1 MCFYKDK
8 YYEVGS
14 VSHRYLIGQAIIEQ
28 TLIEQ
33 TTNKQNLK
41 ITKHTRIEQIMPA
54 DKILVDSFITSK
66 NQSGVQSLEI
76 GLSILDVL
84 IDRNEPMML
93 KDIAEAMQMHPAKS
107 HRYLV
112 SLIRK
117 NYVRKLDDGR
127 YGLGDRVNALA
138 ALGHTE
144 FSQNNLLARLTQ
156 VANEIKDTLNCGVQ
170 IAKWF
175 SEGPIIIQSVEPDS
189 PISIITRIGSRMPLT
204 TSATGQLFASY
215 QSDAVIQPL
224 VTAEWQS
231 SNAAADMTEKW
242 QNFAQLQAKI
252 RTQGYATVTGDML
265 MGINAITIP
274 VILPHFANSAANL
287 STSSDKTASEALPLE
302 YAITIIGTTEQL
314 PMSEQQ
320 NVVEQILAIAQRYQI
335 A

>member
-1 MCFYKDK
+1 MPVAKNI
-8 YYEVGS
+8 VGGS
-14 VSHRYLIGQAIIEQ
+14 AI
-28 TLIEQ
+28 
-33 TTNKQNLK
+33 
-41 ITKHTRIEQIMPA
+41 
-54 DKILVDSFITSK
+54 SK

-84 IDRNEPMML
+84 IDHNAPMML
-93 KDIAEAMQMHPAKS
+93 KDIAEAMQMHPAKC

-117 NYVRKLDDGR
+117 NYASKLDDGR
-127 YGLGDRVNALA
+127 YGVGDRVNALA
-138 ALGHTE
+138 SLGHAE
-144 FSQNNLLARLTQ
+144 LNQNNLLARLTQ

-215 QSDAVIQPL
+215 QPDAVIQPL
-224 VTAEWQS
+224 VNAEWQP
-231 SNAAADMTEKW
+231 SNIAADMAKKW
-242 QNFAQLQAKI
+242 QDFAQLQAKI

-274 VILPHFANSAANL
+274 VVLPQLANSAAKP
-287 STSSDKTASEALPLE
+287 STSSDKTAGEDLPLE

-314 PMSEQQ
+314 PMSEQH
-320 NVVEQILAIAQRYQI
+320 NVVEQILTIARRYQI

>member
-1 MCFYKDK
+1 M
-8 YYEVGS
+8 S
-14 VSHRYLIGQAIIEQ
+14 
-28 TLIEQ
+28 
-33 TTNKQNLK
+33 
-41 ITKHTRIEQIMPA
+41 A
-54 DKILVDSFITSK
+54 DKNPLDNPATTIK

-76 GLSILDVL
+76 GLSVLDVL
-84 IDRNEPMML
+84 IDHNEPMML
-93 KDIAEAMQMHPAKS
+93 KDIAQVMQMHPAKC

-117 NYVRKLDDGR
+117 GYARKLDDGR
-127 YGLGDRVNALA
+127 YGLGNRVNNLA
-138 ALGHTE
+138 ALGHSGL
-144 FSQNNLLARLTQ
+144 SQNNILERLTHI
-156 VANEIKDTLNCGVQ
+156 ANEIKDTLNCGVQ

-215 QSDAVIQPL
+215 QPDAVIQPL
-224 VTAEWQS
+224 VTAEWQTDDE
-231 SNAAADMTEKW
+231 AVMTEKW
-242 QNFAQLQAKI
+242 HNFSQLQAKI

-265 MGINAITIP
+265 IGINAITIP
-274 VILPHFANSAANL
+274 VILPQLAI
-287 STSSDKTASEALPLE
+287 SDKTASKGLPLE

-314 PMSEQQ
+314 PMSEQH

>member
-1 MCFYKDK
+1 
-8 YYEVGS
+8 
-14 VSHRYLIGQAIIEQ
+14 
-28 TLIEQ
+28 
-33 TTNKQNLK
+33 
-41 ITKHTRIEQIMPA
+41 MPVA
-54 DKILVDSFITSK
+54 KNALDQSANTK
-66 NQSGVQSLEI
+66 NQGGIQSLEI

-84 IDRNEPMML
+84 IDRHEPMML

-117 NYVRKLDDGR
+117 NYARKLDDGR

-144 FSQNNLLARLTQ
+144 LSQNNLLARLTQ

-215 QSDAVIQPL
+215 QPDAVIQPL

-265 MGINAITIP
+265 MGINAITLP

-287 STSSDKTASEALPLE
+287 SASSDKTASEALPLE

-320 NVVEQILAIAQRYQI
+320 NVVEQILAIAQRYQV

>member
-1 MCFYKDK
+1 
-8 YYEVGS
+8 
-14 VSHRYLIGQAIIEQ
+14 
-28 TLIEQ
+28 
-33 TTNKQNLK
+33 
-41 ITKHTRIEQIMPA
+41 MPA
-54 DKILVDSFITSK
+54 AKTLLDSSVTSK

-117 NYVRKLDDGR
+117 DYARKLDDGR
-127 YGLGDRVNALA
+127 YGVGDRVNALA
-138 ALGHTE
+138 SLGHTGVN
-144 FSQNNLLARLTQ
+144 QNNLLARLTQ
-156 VANEIKDTLNCGVQ
+156 VANEIKDALNCGVQ

-215 QSDAVIQPL
+215 QSDVVIQPL
-224 VTAEWQS
+224 VTAEWQTD
-231 SNAAADMTEKW
+231 NEAIITEKW
-242 QNFAQLQAKI
+242 QNFSHLQAKI

-274 VILPHFANSAANL
+274 VILPQLASSAAN
-287 STSSDKTASEALPLE
+287 SSAINDKIAGEGLPLE

-314 PMSEQQ
+314 PMSEQH

>member
-1 MCFYKDK
+1 
-8 YYEVGS
+8 
-14 VSHRYLIGQAIIEQ
+14 
-28 TLIEQ
+28 
-33 TTNKQNLK
+33 
-41 ITKHTRIEQIMPA
+41 MPA
-54 DKILVDSFITSK
+54 DKNFLDKSVTSK
-66 NQSGVQSLEI
+66 NQSGIQSLEI

-93 KDIAEAMQMHPAKS
+93 KDIAETMQMHPAKS

-117 NYVRKLDDGR
+117 NYARKLEDGR
-127 YGLGDRVNALA
+127 YGLDDRLNPLA
-138 ALGHTE
+138 ASGHTGL
-144 FSQNNLLARLTQ
+144 SQNNILARLTQ

-215 QSDAVIQPL
+215 QPDTIIRPL
-224 VTAEWQS
+224 VDAEWHMRDDS
-231 SNAAADMTEKW
+231 VDTSEKW
-242 QNFAQLQAKI
+242 QHFAQLQTKI

-274 VILPHFANSAANL
+274 VILPHFANSAVNL
-287 STSSDKTASEALPLE
+287 STSNDKTASEALPLE

>member
-1 MCFYKDK
+1 MPSKLF
-8 YYEVGS
+8 
-14 VSHRYLIGQAIIEQ
+14 IEQ
-28 TLIEQ
+28 NMPVAENPLDNTA
-33 TTNKQNLK
+33 TTNKSQN
-41 ITKHTRIEQIMPA
+41 
-54 DKILVDSFITSK
+54 
-66 NQSGVQSLEI
+66 GVQSLEI
-76 GLSILDVL
+76 GLSVLDVL
-84 IDRNEPMML
+84 IDHNEPMML
-93 KDIAEAMQMHPAKS
+93 KDIAQVMQMHPAKC

-117 NYVRKLDDGR
+117 NYARKLDDGR

-144 FSQNNLLARLTQ
+144 LSQNNLLARLTQ

-215 QSDAVIQPL
+215 QPDAVIQPL
-224 VTAEWQS
+224 VTVEWQS
-231 SNAAADMTEKW
+231 SNAAADTTEKW

-274 VILPHFANSAANL
+274 VILPQLAI
-287 STSSDKTASEALPLE
+287 SDKTAGKGLPLE

-314 PMSEQQ
+314 PMSEQH

>member
-1 MCFYKDK
+1 M
-8 YYEVGS
+8 S
-14 VSHRYLIGQAIIEQ
+14 
-28 TLIEQ
+28 
-33 TTNKQNLK
+33 
-41 ITKHTRIEQIMPA
+41 A
-54 DKILVDSFITSK
+54 DKNPLDNPATTIK

-76 GLSILDVL
+76 GLSVLDVL
-84 IDRNEPMML
+84 IDHNEPMML
-93 KDIAEAMQMHPAKS
+93 KDIAQVMQMHPAKC

-117 NYVRKLDDGR
+117 DYARKLDDGR
-127 YGLGDRVNALA
+127 YGLGNRVNNLA
-138 ALGHTE
+138 ALGHSG
-144 FSQNNLLARLTQ
+144 FSQNNILERLTHI
-156 VANEIKDTLNCGVQ
+156 ANEIKDTLNCGVQ

-215 QSDAVIQPL
+215 QPDAVIQPL
-224 VTAEWQS
+224 VTAEWQTDDE
-231 SNAAADMTEKW
+231 AVMTEKW
-242 QNFAQLQAKI
+242 HNFSQLQAKI

-265 MGINAITIP
+265 IGINAITIP
-274 VILPHFANSAANL
+274 VILPQLAI
-287 STSSDKTASEALPLE
+287 SDKTASKGLPLE

-314 PMSEQQ
+314 PMSEQH

>member
-1 MCFYKDK
+1 MPAA
-8 YYEVGS
+8 ENPLENPV
-14 VSHRYLIGQAIIEQ
+14 
-28 TLIEQ
+28 
-33 TTNKQNLK
+33 TTNK
-41 ITKHTRIEQIMPA
+41 
-54 DKILVDSFITSK
+54 S
-66 NQSGVQSLEI
+66 QSGVQSLEI
-76 GLSILDVL
+76 GLSVLDVL
-84 IDRNEPMML
+84 IDHNEPMML
-93 KDIAEAMQMHPAKS
+93 KDIAQVMQMHPAKC

-117 NYVRKLDDGR
+117 NYARKLDDGR
-127 YGLGDRVNALA
+127 YGLGDRVNTLA
-138 ALGHTE
+138 ALWHSG
-144 FSQNNLLARLTQ
+144 FSQNNILERLTHI
-156 VANEIKDTLNCGVQ
+156 ANEIKDTLNCGVQ

-215 QSDAVIQPL
+215 QPDAVIQPL
-224 VTAEWQS
+224 VTAEWQTD
-231 SNAAADMTEKW
+231 NEAIITEKW
-242 QNFAQLQAKI
+242 QNFSHLQAKI

-274 VILPHFANSAANL
+274 VILPQLANSAVNL
-287 STSSDKTASEALPLE
+287 SAVSGKTASKGLLLE

-314 PMSEQQ
+314 PMSEQH

>member
-1 MCFYKDK
+1 MPAA
-8 YYEVGS
+8 ESPLENPV
-14 VSHRYLIGQAIIEQ
+14 
-28 TLIEQ
+28 
-33 TTNKQNLK
+33 TTNK
-41 ITKHTRIEQIMPA
+41 
-54 DKILVDSFITSK
+54 S
-66 NQSGVQSLEI
+66 QSGVQSLEI
-76 GLSILDVL
+76 GLSVLDVL
-84 IDRNEPMML
+84 IDHNEPMML
-93 KDIAEAMQMHPAKS
+93 KDIAQVMQMHPAKC

-117 NYVRKLDDGR
+117 NYARKLDDGR
-127 YGLGDRVNALA
+127 YGLGDRVNTLA
-138 ALGHTE
+138 ALGHSG
-144 FSQNNLLARLTQ
+144 FSQNNILERLTHI
-156 VANEIKDTLNCGVQ
+156 ANEIKDTLNCGVQ

-215 QSDAVIQPL
+215 QPDAVIQPL
-224 VTAEWQS
+224 VTAEWQTD
-231 SNAAADMTEKW
+231 NEAIITEKW
-242 QNFAQLQAKI
+242 QNFSHLQAKI

-274 VILPHFANSAANL
+274 VILPQLANSAVNL
-287 STSSDKTASEALPLE
+287 SAVSGKTASKGLSLE

-314 PMSEQQ
+314 PMSEQH

>member
-1 MCFYKDK
+1 M
-8 YYEVGS
+8 S
-14 VSHRYLIGQAIIEQ
+14 
-28 TLIEQ
+28 
-33 TTNKQNLK
+33 
-41 ITKHTRIEQIMPA
+41 A
-54 DKILVDSFITSK
+54 DKNFLDKSVTSK
-66 NQSGVQSLEI
+66 NQSGIQSLEI

-84 IDRNEPMML
+84 IDRHEPMML

-144 FSQNNLLARLTQ
+144 LSQNNLLARLTQ

-175 SEGPIIIQSVEPDS
+175 SEGPIIIRSVEPDS

-231 SNAAADMTEKW
+231 SNAAADMTERW

-274 VILPHFANSAANL
+274 VILPHFANSTANL
-287 STSSDKTASEALPLE
+287 SASSDKTASEALPLE

>member
-1 MCFYKDK
+1 MP
-8 YYEVGS
+8 
-14 VSHRYLIGQAIIEQ
+14 VSENLTDHS
-28 TLIEQ
+28 
-33 TTNKQNLK
+33 TT
-41 ITKHTRIEQIMPA
+41 TT
-54 DKILVDSFITSK
+54 K
-66 NQSGVQSLEI
+66 NQGGVQSLEI
-76 GLSILDVL
+76 GLSVLDVL
-84 IDRNEPMML
+84 IDHNEPMML
-93 KDIAEAMQMHPAKS
+93 KDIAQAIQMHPAKC

-117 NYVRKLDDGR
+117 SYARQLSDGR
-127 YGLGDRVNALA
+127 YGLGDRVNAL
-138 ALGHTE
+138 GHTG
-144 FSQNNLLARLTQ
+144 FNQNNILERLTHI
-156 VANEIKDTLNCGVQ
+156 ANEIKDTLNCGVQ

-215 QSDAVIQPL
+215 QPDAVIEPL
-224 VTAEWQS
+224 MIAEWQTGDQ
-231 SNAAADMTEKW
+231 ADIAEKW
-242 QNFAQLQAKI
+242 RNFSQLQAKI

-274 VILPHFANSAANL
+274 VIVPQL
-287 STSSDKTASEALPLE
+287 STVTQSSNNNSSANDQSSAGTLPLE

-314 PMSEQQ
+314 PMSEQH